1 MSIKELE
8 NKGALQLLIFL
19 HEQGKTKITD
29 IQIEAAKN
37 TLYHALNSLSD
48 LELIEEERS
57 PPFTRYIQLT
67 ADGKTVAKRLL
78 EIRQVLEAKEMREAK
93 RTTQKKSNLQGAK

>member
-1 MSIKELE
+1 MTIKQLE
-8 NKGALQLLIFL
+8 NKGTLQLLLFL

-29 IQIEAAKN
+29 IQIEAAKA

-67 ADGKTVAKRLL
+67 ADGKTIAKKLL
-78 EIRQVLEAKEMREAK
+78 EIRQVLEAKKTREAK
-93 RTTQKKSNLQGAK
+93 RASQQPPNHP